1 MSLALTRELTVEVY
15 MRAFVPWE
23 AQQRQRKMVETLR
36 EHAESDALNEV
47 SVNLWSSRVG
57 VGDDSAEATL
67 ETVAEIE
74 SALEATDY
82 SMEPFFKTRPGRKH
96 EQEKLTLPIMCVL
109 VRDEDEICGV
119 YPCSKPDGAESV
131 PDLLDRLAEG
141 RGLSNLA

>member
-36 EHAESDALNEV
+36 DHAESDALSEV

-57 VGDDSAEATL
+57 VGDDSAEETL

-74 SALEATDY
+74 ATLEGTDY

-109 VRDEDEICGV
+109 VRDGDDICGV
-119 YPCSKPDGAESV
+119 YPCSKPGGTESV
-131 PDLLDRLAEG
+131 PDLLDKLANEQA
-141 RGLSNLA
+141 LSNLA

>member
-36 EHAESDALNEV
+36 EHAESDALNGV

-57 VGDDSAEATL
+57 VGDDSAEDTL

-74 SALEATDY
+74 AALAETDY

-119 YPCSKPDGAESV
+119 YPCSKPAGTESV
-131 PDLLDRLAEG
+131 PDLLDKLANEQA
-141 RGLSNLA
+141 LANLA